1 MWCKFAGLLA
11 AALTLAA
18 QTPPPSGALT
28 ISDAVAAA
36 LRNYPSIR
44 VSQEQMN
51 AAAAGIRLAQT
62 AYLPRVDTLAQF
74 NRATRN
80 TYYGLLLPQTV
91 IPGVDGVASNNL
103 GSVWDSGVGV
113 LVSWQPFDF
122 GLRSANV
129 AAATAAREY
138 ARATLERTRYDVAV
152 ATADAFLT
160 VLAAERTEQAAQATV
175 SSWEILERSIHSL
188 VAAQLR
194 PGADEA
200 RVTAELAVARTML
213 AQARQAVGIARATLA
228 QFIGNDAAH
237 RKLASDKLTGALPAA
252 PSAAALDP
260 AANPLSVE
268 QNAAVSQQRS
278 QLKALQKTYYPQFLV
293 QGLAS
298 ARGTGMETDG
308 ARLGG
313 ANGLAPTVQ
322 DYGVGLTVTFPVMDK
337 FAIEDEEA
345 QQQAKIRAAQAQS
358 RLIATQLESRF
369 NAALAT
375 FDGASNVAANTPT
388 EVSSAEASLKQAEA
402 RYQSQLAPID
412 DVAQAQRLMVQA
424 RIDDALA
431 RLSVWRAQLEIDT
444 VRGDI
449 QPFLAEASK

>member
-1 MWCKFAGLLA
+1 M
-11 AALTLAA
+11 
-18 QTPPPSGALT
+18 
-28 ISDAVAAA
+28 
-36 LRNYPSIR
+36 
-44 VSQEQMN
+44 
-51 AAAAGIRLAQT
+51 
-62 AYLPRVDTLAQF
+62 
-74 NRATRN
+74 
-80 TYYGLLLPQTV
+80 
-91 IPGVDGVASNNL
+91 PGVDGVTANNL
-103 GSVWDSGVGV
+103 GSVWDSGAGV
-113 LVSWQPFDF
+113 LVSWQPSDF

-129 AAATAAREY
+129 A
-138 ARATLERTRYDVAV
+138 V
-152 ATADAFLT
+152 ATAGAFLT
-160 VLAAERTEQAAQATV
+160 VLAAERTQQAAQATV

-194 PGADEA
+194 PGAGEA
-200 RVTAELAVARTML
+200 RVNAELAVARTML

-237 RKLASDKLTGALPAA
+237 RTLAADKLTGALPAA
-252 PSAAALDP
+252 PSAPPLDA
-260 AANPLSVE
+260 AANPLSIE

-298 ARGTGMETDG
+298 ARGAGMETGG

-322 DYGVGLTVTFPVMDK
+322 NYGVGLTVTFPVMDN

-345 QQQAKIRAAQAQS
+345 QQRAKIRAAQAQS
-358 RLIATQLESRF
+358 RLTSTQLESRF

-375 FDGASNVAANTPT
+375 LDGARNVAANTPT
-388 EVSSAEASLKQAEA
+388 EVSSPEAALKQAEA

-424 RIDDALA
+424 RIGDSLA